1 MELFR
6 RTVADIN
13 IENLIHNWQQ
23 IKSAAADDRFI
34 CPMVK
39 ANAYGHGAP
48 EVSLALE
55 SEGARAL
62 GVCLI
67 EEGLQLRAEGVHA
80 EILVFRGFDKR
91 GAEKILEYQMTPV
104 ASTWAQVYAL
114 EAAADE
120 PVKVHLKFNTG
131 MNRLGFAA
139 DQADELASY
148 FKKTKKLKLKA
159 ICSHLVSSDAQQIL
173 RQLQSLSEISEHFSG
188 FDIFNHVLNS
198 GGIADHV
205 LHPDPKKQWGFR
217 PGLMLYGYNANPS
230 VKALDL
236 RPVMSLKSVIN
247 NIQEVKAGETVS
259 YGGTWKASR
268 PSRVAVIP
276 IGYADGVHR
285 ILSNNA
291 EVLIKGKRVPLIGT
305 VCMDFIMADITDIIG
320 VEDSH
325 KWVEEDVLLFGADD
339 QQQFISADEVAARA
353 KTISWEVLTSVS
365 GRVPRH
371 FKGIKQHD

>member
-13 IENLIHNWQQ
+13 IENLVHNWQQ
-23 IKSAAADDRFI
+23 IKTAAGDDRFI

-55 SEGARAL
+55 SEGARVL

-104 ASTWAQVYAL
+104 VSTWGQVYSL

-139 DQADELASY
+139 DQADDLASY

-159 ICSHLVSSDAQQIL
+159 LCTHLVSSDGAQIKAQL
-173 RQLQSLSEISEHFSG
+173 KLQSAIASHFSG
-188 FDIFNHVLNS
+188 FDIFNHALNS
-198 GGIADHV
+198 GGIADHAV
-205 LHPDPKKQWGFR
+205 HPDKSQPWGFR
-217 PGLMLYGYNANPS
+217 PGLMLYGYHSEPGA
-230 VKALDL
+230 AGLDL

-247 NIQEVKAGETVS
+247 NIQEVSEGETVS
-259 YGGTWKASR
+259 YSGTWKAAR

-276 IGYADGVHR
+276 VGYADGVFH
-285 ILSNNA
+285 IFVALSYFLMPTLSSKPA
-291 EVLIKGKRVPLIGT
+291 
-305 VCMDFIMADITDIIG
+305 
-320 VEDSH
+320 S
-325 KWVEEDVLLFGADD
+325 
-339 QQQFISADEVAARA
+339 S
-353 KTISWEVLTSVS
+353 S
-365 GRVPRH
+365 
-371 FKGIKQHD
+371 